1 VSAIASFGAPP
12 DSRAPLRLVADAG
25 EAIVEPWFL
34 ERRPEPQRSSIDG
47 SPRPVLVVGAKGSTR
62 SGMLAELRNLLPA
75 GTRFLEAQETWEV
88 LARAADSQMVVLV
101 DDLGEL
107 SSSSL
112 VRLLARR
119 QPTLPVLA
127 VGGVTSARA
136 DAASM

>member
-1 VSAIASFGAPP
+1 MSPVTTFGAPP
-12 DSRAPLRLVADAG
+12 RTRAPLRLVAVAR
-25 EAIVEPWFL
+25 EALAEPWPL
-34 ERRPEPQRSSIDG
+34 ERQSEPQQSVDG
-47 SPRPVLVVGAKGSTR
+47 SSRPVLVVGAEESTR
-62 SGMLAELRNLLPA
+62 SGMLAELRNLLPT

-127 VGGVTSARA
+127 VGGAMPAHA